1 MKLGEKNTE
10 NINRD
15 FWFLRDNGVRAL
27 TAIYMVG
34 KAYKE
39 DVVIV
44 GLPRRKIHRKTGT

>member
-10 NINRD
+10 NINLDYR
-15 FWFLRDNGVRAL
+15 FLRDNGVRAL

-39 DVVIV
+39 DLVLV
-44 GLPRRKIHRKTGT
+44 GLPREEKHER